1 MLVSYWT
8 LAVLVRHSFV
18 DGSLLISAS
27 GCSHLSY
34 YSQKGSHAQKWQR
47 AARLRGPTSEM
58 QRCCQRRSRTA
69 ITAGQRRGA
78 ASRPRFYKHTSVE
91 RDGDAWRVT
100 LDARPLPSPAGQAL
114 RLPSQRLALAIAAEW
129 DAQIDRIEP
138 AAMPLMALASTAID
152 QIPKER
158 DQTVRNILAYAVT
171 DTCRFVA
178 DAAREPEVRRSQ
190 DRLHGPILA
199 WLHEKHGAELARG
212 APGALRA
219 PPTAPE
225 AVDALAEACEAL
237 SNYRLAALQAA
248 TFESKS
254 IAIGLALLG
263 LHIDAEE
270 AEAAARV
277 EETAN
282 IERWGLVEG
291 AHDYDLARVRVQ
303 LAAAAFFAEATS

>member
-1 MLVSYWT
+1 MH
-8 LAVLVRHSFV
+8 RC
-18 DGSLLISAS
+18 LL
-27 GCSHLSY
+27 
-34 YSQKGSHAQKWQR
+34 
-47 AARLRGPTSEM
+47 
-58 QRCCQRRSRTA
+58 RSRTA

-78 ASRPRFYKHTSVE
+78 ASRPRFYKQTSIE

-100 LDARPLPSPAGQAL
+100 LDARPLPTPAGQAL

-129 DAQIDRIEP
+129 DAQTDKIEP
-138 AAMPLMALASTAID
+138 AAMPLMALASTAVD

-158 DQTVRNILAYAVT
+158 DQTEKNILAYAMT

-178 DAAREPEVRRSQ
+178 DAAREPEVRRRQ
-190 DRLHGPILA
+190 DKYHEPILA
-199 WLHEKHGAELARG
+199 WLHEKHGADLTRG
-212 APGALRA
+212 APGMLRA
-219 PPTAPE
+219 PPTPPE
-225 AVDALAEACEAL
+225 ALDALTTACAAL
-237 SNYRLAALQAA
+237 SSYHLAALQAA

-263 LHIDAEE
+263 CEIDAEA

-303 LAAAAFFAEATS
+303 LASAAFFAEATS

>member
-1 MLVSYWT
+1 ML
-8 LAVLVRHSFV
+8 
-18 DGSLLISAS
+18 
-27 GCSHLSY
+27 
-34 YSQKGSHAQKWQR
+34 
-47 AARLRGPTSEM
+47 
-58 QRCCQRRSRTA
+58 RCCLARRSRPATA
-69 ITAGQRRGA
+69 RQRRGA
-78 ASRPRFYKHTSVE
+78 ASRPRFYKHTSID

-100 LDARPLPSPAGQAL
+100 LDARPLPTPNGQAM
-114 RLPSQRLALAIAAEW
+114 RLPTERLALAIAAEW

-138 AAMPLMALASTAID
+138 ASMPLMALASTAID

-158 DQTVRNILAYAVT
+158 KQTEKNVLAYAAT

-178 DAAREPEVRRSQ
+178 DAAREPEVRRRQ
-190 DRLHGPILA
+190 DKYHEPILA
-199 WLHEKHGAELARG
+199 WLRETHGADLARG

-219 PPTAPE
+219 PPTPPE
-225 AVDALAEACEAL
+225 ALDALTTACAAL
-237 SNYRLAALQAA
+237 SNYHLAALQAA

-254 IAIGLALLG
+254 IAIGLALLDCE
-263 LHIDAEE
+263 IDAEG

-303 LAAAAFFAEATS
+303 LASAAFFADATS

>member
-1 MLVSYWT
+1 M
-8 LAVLVRHSFV
+8 H
-18 DGSLLISAS
+18 
-27 GCSHLSY
+27 
-34 YSQKGSHAQKWQR
+34 
-47 AARLRGPTSEM
+47 
-58 QRCCQRRSRTA
+58 RCLRRSRAATS
-69 ITAGQRRGA
+69 QRRGA
-78 ASRPRFYKHTSVE
+78 ASRPRFYKHTSID

-114 RLPSQRLALAIAAEW
+114 RLPTERLALAIAAEW
-129 DAQIDRIEP
+129 DAQTDRIEP
-138 AAMPLMALASTAID
+138 ASMPLMALASTAID

-158 DQTVRNILAYAVT
+158 EQTEKNILAYAVT

-178 DAAREPEVRRSQ
+178 DAEREPEVRRRQ

-199 WLHEKHGAELARG
+199 WLHEKHGAELSRG
-212 APGALRA
+212 APGMLRA
-219 PPTAPE
+219 PPTPPE
-225 AVDALAEACEAL
+225 AVDALTKACAAL
-237 SNYRLAALQAA
+237 SSYHLAALQAA

-254 IAIGLALLG
+254 IAIGLALLDCE
-263 LHIDAEE
+263 IDAEE

-303 LAAAAFFAEATS
+303 LAAAAFFADATS